1 MLMFSLPATDE
12 LLTAVDF
19 NEVGGGDLVR
29 DVRNQFR
36 GASTLSRGGINAIV
50 SLSVE
55 AGAKCCHIPTSGGKP
70 TIA

>member
-1 MLMFSLPATDE
+1 MSGAEWNTPLNETINYKILTMLMFSLPSTDE

-36 GASTLSRGGINAIV
+36 GASTLSRGG
-50 SLSVE
+50 
-55 AGAKCCHIPTSGGKP
+55 
-70 TIA
+70 

>member
-1 MLMFSLPATDE
+1 MFSLPSTDE

-36 GASTLSRGGINAIV
+36 GASTLSRGGD
-50 SLSVE
+50 
-55 AGAKCCHIPTSGGKP
+55 KCRH
-70 TIA
+70 